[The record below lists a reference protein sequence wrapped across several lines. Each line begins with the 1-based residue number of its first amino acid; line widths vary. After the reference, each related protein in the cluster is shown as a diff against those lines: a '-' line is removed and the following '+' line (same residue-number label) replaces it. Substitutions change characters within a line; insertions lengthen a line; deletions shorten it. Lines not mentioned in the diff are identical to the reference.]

1 MRNGGQGPG
10 ARGRGPG
17 VGGQGPGV
25 GGQWNDMQLNGAKAL
40 VVGMKKSGMASAE
53 LLARQGAAVRAT
65 DLKPLAELGEARAL
79 LERLDIPF
87 SRQTPEVFEGC
98 DLIVLSP
105 DVPADLPPLAEA
117 RRRGARVVGE
127 VDLAAPFL
135 KGETIGITGSNGK
148 TTTTSLV
155 GHILRAA
162 ALPAQVGGNIGT
174 PVTAM
179 VEISRA
185 DGWNVLEL
193 SSFQLETISEFRAHI
208 ALALNVTANHLDRHR
223 TFENYAAAKGRLFET
238 QRSGDFAV
246 LNAEDPVCVRYAD
259 RTPAAVEWFSS
270 RREVSPGASLR
281 GESLVLDGRPFMEA
295 GEIPIRGRHNVEN
308 VLAAAIAAARA
319 GVKPEAIAA
328 AVRTFQ
334 AVEHR
339 LEFVRNVSGI
349 DFYNDSKATSVDAT
363 LKALDAFPG
372 GLWVILG
379 GKDKGLDYSPLR
391 APLAAKAR
399 AALLIGAAAAK
410 IAGQLQGAAPL
421 VDSKTLDAAIAHA
434 YAASRPGDTILLAP
448 ACASFDQFKSFEHRG
463 EVFKQIVNQLT
474 PKD

>member
-1 MRNGGQGPG
+1 MH
-10 ARGRGPG
+10 
-17 VGGQGPGV
+17 
-25 GGQWNDMQLNGAKAL
+25 LNGTKAL

-53 LLARQGAAVRAT
+53 LLARQGAVVRAT
-65 DLKPLAELGEARAL
+65 DLKSLDDLGEAREL
-79 LERLDIPF
+79 LGRLAIPF
-87 SRQTPEVFEGC
+87 ARQTPAVFEVC

-105 DVPADLPPLAEA
+105 DVPADLPPLVEA
-117 RRRGARVVGE
+117 RRRGVPVIGE
-127 VDLAAPFL
+127 VELAAPFL

-155 GHILRAA
+155 GHILRQAGV
-162 ALPAQVGGNIGT
+162 PVQVGGNIGT

-179 VEISRA
+179 VESSRA

-193 SSFQLETISEFRAHI
+193 SSFQLETIFEFRAHI
-208 ALALNVTANHLDRHR
+208 GLALNVTENHLDRHHS
-223 TFENYAAAKGRLFET
+223 FENYAAAKRRLFET
-238 QRSGDFAV
+238 QRNGDFAV
-246 LNAEDPVCVRYAD
+246 LNAENPVCVSYAD
-259 RTPAAVEWFSS
+259 GTLAAAQWFSS
-270 RREVSPGASLR
+270 RREVSPGACLR
-281 GESLVLDGRPFMEA
+281 GDNLVLDGRLLIPA

-308 VLAAAIAAARA
+308 VLAASIAAARA
-319 GVKPEAIAA
+319 GVNHEAIAA

-391 APLAAKAR
+391 APLQAKAR

-410 IAGQLQGAAPL
+410 IAGQLQGAVPL
-421 VDSKTLDAAIAHA
+421 VDSKTLDAAIAYA
-434 YAASRPGDTILLAP
+434 YARSQPGDTVLLAP

-463 EVFKQIVNQLT
+463 EVFKQIVNQLR

>member
-1 MRNGGQGPG
+1 MH
-10 ARGRGPG
+10 
-17 VGGQGPGV
+17 
-25 GGQWNDMQLNGAKAL
+25 LNGTKAL

-53 LLARQGAAVRAT
+53 LLARQRAAVRAT
-65 DLKPLAELGEARAL
+65 DLKPLDELGEAREF

-87 SRQTPEVFEGC
+87 ARQTPEVFEGC

-105 DVPADLPPLAEA
+105 DVPADLPPLEEA
-117 RRRGARVVGE
+117 RRRGARVISE
-127 VDLAAPFL
+127 VELAAPFL

-155 GHILRAA
+155 GHILRGAG
-162 ALPAQVGGNIGT
+162 LPVQVGGNIGT

-179 VEISRA
+179 VDASRA

-193 SSFQLETISEFRAHI
+193 SSFQLETISAFRAHI
-208 ALALNVTANHLDRHR
+208 ALALNVTENHLDRHH

-259 RTPAAVEWFSS
+259 RTLAAPQWFSS
-270 RREVSPGASLR
+270 RRKVSPGASLC
-281 GESLVLDGRPFMEA
+281 GEQLVLDGRLLIEA

-308 VLAAAIAAARA
+308 VLAASIAAAQA
-319 GVKPEAIAA
+319 GVKRDVIAA

-339 LEFVRNVSGI
+339 LEFVRKLSGI

-363 LKALDAFPG
+363 LKALDAFSG

-399 AALLIGAAAAK
+399 AVLLIGAAAAK
-410 IAGQLQGAAPL
+410 ISSQLQGAAPL
-421 VDSKTLDAAIAHA
+421 VDSGTLDRAVAHA
-434 YAASRPGDTILLAP
+434 YANGQPGDTILLAP

-463 EVFKQIVNQLT
+463 EVFKQIVNQLP
-474 PKD
+474 PKE